1 MPTDPI
7 YRDSAEVLSA
17 LRGAVWASWMHTLL
31 EIRCLPET
39 AERS

>member
-7 YRDSAEVLSA
+7 YRDSAMA
-17 LRGAVWASWMHTLL
+17 LQGMRGVEAQAWLATLL